1 MGKHTKEGDSPVDEN
16 RIKKETKQIVV
27 FDFERSHRE
36 KLVIRIV
43 NGDNLTITPRV
54 VKKQRR
60 KLIN

>member
-1 MGKHTKEGDSPVDEN
+1 MLIEN
-16 RIKKETKQIVV
+16 RIKNRNETDSCN
-27 FDFERSHRE
+27 DFLVIESHRE